1 MITEIAFFV
10 YPVSD
15 MARARRFYEGVLN
28 LKLESNFGEEWIE
41 YGIGGGTFAITTMD
55 LEHRPGVP
63 GGVIALEVLNLEMTL
78 NRFKEQSVPFV
89 REVFATPVCRM
100 AIVADP
106 DGNHIIIHKRNV

>member
-15 MARARRFYEGVLN
+15 MARARRFYEEALN
-28 LKLESNFGEEWIE
+28 LKVESNFGDEWIE
-41 YGIGGGTFAITTMD
+41 YGIGDGTFAITTMD
-55 LEHRPGVP
+55 LEHKPGVR
-63 GGVIALEVLNLEMTL
+63 GGVIAFEVLDLDMTL
-78 NRFKEQSVPFV
+78 NRFKELDVPFV